1 MKKIED
7 IYYSYEDLFTL
18 LGYSIKSNDDET
30 FVVDN
35 EGNMIPLYNNG
46 TNYRTSDGS
55 FSFKFVKN
63 DRTEGI
69 SLTKEERTFDGTNVS
84 KTIESNNSYGVS
96 NYIFRIKSTDSEY
109 GEVSLQLSDYSIGYY
124 IRRKKDDQEVFRF
137 IDFEDQSYVGV
148 RPYTI
153 KRFSSLERFG
163 KKSNYI
169 NLTQTPNE
177 DGELVV
183 VAYSG
188 MLHDYLSR
196 DFIKKGEYDSL
207 MEQLLSHKRSR
218 DLLTYVTSE
227 LNGNIPGLN
236 LFLNSNNF
244 FYRTLN
250 RMDNPT
256 DSSFNRLV
264 NDSYKKIR
272 LDEVNTESE
281 NKNKEKK
288 F

>member
-18 LGYSIKSNDDET
+18 LGYSIKSNNDET

-196 DFIKKGEYDSL
+196 DFIKKGEY
-207 MEQLLSHKRSR
+207 
-218 DLLTYVTSE
+218 
-227 LNGNIPGLN
+227 
-236 LFLNSNNF
+236 
-244 FYRTLN
+244 YRITLY
-250 RMDNPT
+250 DP
-256 DSSFNRLV
+256 
-264 NDSYKKIR
+264 
-272 LDEVNTESE
+272 
-281 NKNKEKK
+281 
-288 F
+288 